1 MSFYD
6 EIREMTEQGKK
17 DKERD
22 KEIYFKGTVEAAER
36 NIAEAA
42 RAGETETIF
51 YGDYDYANPKDIKA
65 IFEKQGFKCCI
76 VSSLVAGGWKIIFSW
91 K

>member
-6 EIREMTEQGKK
+6 KIKEMTEQGKK

-22 KEIYFKGTVEAAER
+22 KEIYFKGTIQAAER

-42 RAGETETIF
+42 RAGKTETIF

-76 VSSLVAGGWKIIFSW
+76 DSSLAGGWRIFFNW

>member
-22 KEIYFKGTVEAAER
+22 KEIYFKGTVQAAER

-42 RAGETETIF
+42 RTGKTKTVF
-51 YGDYDYANPKDIKA
+51 YGDYDYANPEDIKA
-65 IFEKQGFKCCI
+65 FFEKQGFECYTEPT
-76 VSSLVAGGWKIIFSW
+76 LFGGWRIIFNW
-91 K
+91 E

>member
-6 EIREMTEQGKK
+6 KIKEMTEQGKRN
-17 DKERD
+17 KERD
-22 KEIYFKGTVEAAER
+22 KEIYFKGTVQAAER

-42 RAGETETIF
+42 RAGKTETIF
-51 YGDYDYANPKDIKA
+51 YGGYDYANPKDIKI
-65 IFEKQGFKCCI
+65 IFEKQGFKCYI
-76 VSSLVAGGWKIIFSW
+76 DSSLAGGWKIIFNW